1 MGNDNLLTIDF
12 PATLNFVLYADAI
25 YALTRKEEAGFPG
38 FSVPEIALLPRD
50 LQTDAFKGLW
60 DGFGQATIR
69 ANSVA
74 CDMENVFDRQIR
86 FRPLWSPGPQIDP
99 IYQRIWEAFYSWWDM
114 TRSVYN
120 MALQAFRD
128 LVTEWR
134 TRHGYMRYIFLT
146 FREIPTYLCSQFDH
160 GLILPFEQL
169 MIGHIPTVT
178 RD

>member
-1 MGNDNLLTIDF
+1 MNDNLLTVDF
-12 PATLNFVLYADAI
+12 PATLNFILYADAI
-25 YALTRKEEAGFPG
+25 YACTRKEGTGFPG
-38 FSVPEIALLPRD
+38 FGVPEVALLRRD
-50 LQTDAFKGLW
+50 LQTDTFRCLW
-60 DGFGQATIR
+60 EEFGQATVH
-69 ANSVA
+69 ADSVA
-74 CDMENVFDRQIR
+74 CDMENVFDHQIR
-86 FRPLWSPGPQIDP
+86 FRPLWSSGPQIDP

-134 TRHGYMRYIFLT
+134 TRHDYMRYIFLT
-146 FREIPTYLCSQFDH
+146 FRDIPTYLSSQFDH

-169 MIGHIPTVT
+169 MKGRIPIVV